1 METTVIKRVVKLID
15 TLIYLGVIENRK
27 ELAKKIGYTESSLS
41 QILNN
46 KVPLS
51 DKFINRLV
59 NYNKNIN
66 RDWLLYGDG
75 EMLKT
80 ESNNNAVNNGTING
94 NMNTG
99 TNAGATIVHR
109 SDVIDCSQFEQIPFV
124 NKHLSEKA
132 NVSIRELVSNRD
144 RQLEQFPFHKMC
156 KNVDYIQTVATMAM
170 APRYMA
176 GDYLFVSFNDTMNVQ
191 SGKLYLV
198 DTKHLGCVLR
208 LVYVEQDGYLMKAY
222 NPQFKDIFVAHS
234 DIYSISQVVLSVN
247 VNTSLTIGLDL
258 SDVVRKRDEEIKALT
273 EKNAYLIRQQEKLI
287 DEIRLQSQRIED
299 TQSRLNKFIDL
310 HIK

>member
-1 METTVIKRVVKLID
+1 MENVESKRLKEFIDYLKYNKTIYNETDFCEKAGFVKSFLSD
-15 TLIYLGVIENRK
+15 MKNGK
-27 ELAKKIGYTESSLS
+27 KKITEQSVMKIVLAFPFV
-41 QILNN
+41 N
-46 KVPLS
+46 PL
-51 DKFINRLV
+51 
-59 NYNKNIN
+59 
-66 RDWLLYGDG
+66 WLLYGEG
-75 EMLKT
+75 EMLKSDDT
-80 ESNNNAVNNGTING
+80 NNAVNNGTING

-124 NKHLSEKA
+124 NKHLSEMP

-198 DTKHLGCVLR
+198 DTKQFGCVLR

-258 SDVVRKRDEEIKALT
+258 ADVVRKRDEEIKALT
-273 EKNAYLIRQQEKLI
+273 ENSYFIAKSNDKLI
-287 DEIRLQSQRIED
+287 EEIREQNKEIRKLTNIIINK
-299 TQSRLNKFIDL
+299 LN
-310 HIK
+310 

>member
-1 METTVIKRVVKLID
+1 METKDRALRIRKLM
-15 TLIYLGVIENRK
+15 TLFNLNQSEF
-27 ELAKKIGYTESSLS
+27 ADKIGINQSNLS
-41 QILNN
+41 NILKGIRPCGDGVAN
-46 KVPLS
+46 KILLS
-51 DKFINRLV
+51 FPDINDK
-59 NYNKNIN
+59 
-66 RDWLLYGDG
+66 WLLFGIG

-80 ESNNNAVNNGTING
+80 ESNNAVNNGTING

-124 NKHLSEKA
+124 NKHLSEMP
-132 NVSIRELVSNRD
+132 NVSIRDLVSNRD
-144 RQLEQFPFHKMC
+144 KQLEQFPFYKMC

-208 LVYVEQDGYLMKAY
+208 LVYAEQDGYLMKAY
-222 NPQFKDIFVAHS
+222 NPQFKDIFVSHN

-258 SDVVRKRDEEIKALT
+258 ADVVRKRDEEIKALT